1 MTKTRKYISIEEA
14 EYLGIY
20 DDRQPQKGKI
30 NVRYMLTDTQ
40 WQRVL
45 VYRFQNDSELK
56 KITKNKDGEIIS
68 ETYSKRQVNHDINT
82 DKFLPKS
89 FTTNPFG
96 EGKWIKYDLP
106 NEERLKNLR
115 TAIEALKE
123 EITPTTP
130 TTQITKLLNQNIIN
144 QYTIT
149 DYHLGLMAWGEES
162 GDDWDLKI
170 AEDTLVKFFEVAI
183 ATSPDAEECIFAQ
196 IGDFLH
202 WDGLDAVT
210 PANKHILDADT
221 RFTKVVRVAIRVLR
235 RITTMLLNKYK
246 IVHIIMAEGN
256 HDPASSVWLRE
267 MFSAFYDNEPRLKID
282 TNPDPYYCITFG
294 KVCLFYHHAHK
305 KAIAQLDNVF
315 VSKFKKEFGNSE
327 FVYAHT
333 GHLHHSKVIESNLMI
348 LEQHRTLAAKDSYS
362 SRGGYGSGRDSKVIT
377 YHKEYGEVGRQI
389 ININML
395 K

>member
-1 MTKTRKYISIEEA
+1 MARRSIYIEEA
-14 EYLGIY
+14 EFLGIY
-20 DDRQPQKGKI
+20 DGRQPQEGKRQ
-30 NVRYMLTDTQ
+30 VRYQLTDEQ
-40 WQRVL
+40 YESVL
-45 VYRFQNDSELK
+45 KFRFQNSSELK
-56 KITKNKDGEIIS
+56 KVTKNKNGEIIS
-68 ETYSKRQVNHDINT
+68 ETYAKKQIKDDINT
-82 DKFLPKS
+82 DNFLPKS

-96 EGKWIKYDLP
+96 DGKWIKYDLP

-115 TAIEALKE
+115 NAIEALKE

-130 TTQITKLLNQNIIN
+130 TPQTTKLLNQNIIN
-144 QYTIT
+144 QYTLT
-149 DYHLGLMAWGEES
+149 DYHLGMMAWGEES
-162 GDDWDLKI
+162 GDDWDMKI
-170 AEDTLVKFFEVAI
+170 AEDTLVRFFEVAM
-183 ATSPDAEECIFAQ
+183 ANSPDAEECIFAE

-210 PANKHILDADT
+210 PANKHVLDADT

-235 RITTMLLNKYK
+235 RIVQSLLNKYK
-246 IVHIIMAEGN
+246 KVRVIMAEGN
-256 HDPASSVWLRE
+256 HNPASSVWLRE
-267 MFSAFYDNEPRLKID
+267 MFSAFYDNEPRLVID

-305 KAIAQLDNVF
+305 KAIGQLDNVF
-315 VSKFKKEFGNSE
+315 VSKFKKEFGESE
-327 FVYAHT
+327 YVYAHT

-362 SRGGYGSGRDSKVIT
+362 SRGGYNSGRDSKVIT